1 LQFCK
6 SFLIQLIARQ
16 VPTNESVK
24 GILKA
29 KGELKSPV
37 FKEKMIK
44 STGRK
49 VNFNESTSDQM
60 AELVVVL
67 ERKLNTLSGR
77 VQSLENKLLEKGSG
91 LAGVFSTPATK
102 FQVAT
107 IRRDYEDYSPRPV
120 SLNTAEKPEN
130 SESSGNWI
138 QDWFQL
144 ANLDTTS

>member
-1 LQFCK
+1 MQFCK
-6 SFLIQLIARQ
+6 CFLIQLIARQ
-16 VPTNESVK
+16 VPTNESIK

-29 KGELKSPV
+29 EGELKSPV

-120 SLNTAEKPEN
+120 SLNTGEKPEN